1 MIKNTISFVACDLP
15 FTVAPESLP
24 QLQLE
29 HVAPPFVAALP
40 AAALRSNLPR
50 LCSTERRRVFRSGRQ
65 QKRNR
70 RIIEAFAL
78 SFEDVARRA
87 IDLAGPCSFRSPN
100 WSNHPPVA
108 KKPNY
113 DFEKRRK
120 ELDRKKKK
128 EDKRLERLQRRQ
140 DGLPE
145 DPDAVSA
152 EPAEEHEQADGVAE

>member
-1 MIKNTISFVACDLP
+1 MLP
-15 FTVAPESLP
+15 PL
-24 QLQLE
+24 L
-29 HVAPPFVAALP
+29 
-40 AAALRSNLPR
+40 LPR
-50 LCSTERRRVFRSGRQ
+50 CLRQRSGPISRVFAQPSEDAFSVRARQ

-87 IDLAGPCSFRSPN
+87 IDLAGPCSFRSSN